1 MIRVLFSILLIAHG
15 LIHTAI
21 WLSPTSKEGTFD
33 PKHSWILD
41 SMGLQTDVIH
51 GIAVVLA
58 IVAALA
64 LVSGAIG
71 LLAHQGWAH
80 IPVLAGSVVS
90 LLLIVVY
97 FNPWMSLAILLDL
110 GIVYL
115 LVVRHWPA
123 R

>member
-1 MIRVLFSILLIAHG
+1 MTRVLFGIFIILHG
-15 LIHTAI
+15 LIHAAI
-21 WLSPTSKEGTFD
+21 WLSPASREGAFD
-33 PKHSWILD
+33 PRRSWILD
-41 SMGLQTDVIH
+41 SIGLQTDVIH
-51 GIAVVLA
+51 AVAVVLG

-64 LVSGAIG
+64 LVGGAIG

-80 IPVLAGSVVS
+80 IPLLVGSGVS
-90 LLLIVVY
+90 ILLIAAY

-115 LVVRHWPA
+115 LAVRQWPA